1 MDGTSQKQRVDCLRK
16 ENTGNGIY
24 TKANLMSKAI
34 RLFIN
39 AGRKKLQFQV
49 KHFPLITA
57 LFVLFIIA
65 CGPFPARAL
74 TIPEKLVF
82 DLTWTGIKAGTATQ
96 EIVNDNGVIKIVSTA
111 RSADWIS
118 VFYPV
123 DDRIESVLDGMN
135 ATGPGFPKL
144 YRMKIKEGKHRRDK
158 EVIFDRG
165 RRIAQYIDHISGER
179 KDFEINDNTL
189 DTLSCFYFVR
199 AMPLV
204 VGKSVFIN
212 IFDSKKLW
220 TTEVQVLR
228 REKITTVLGTF
239 DTIVVKPLLKSEGIF
254 EKKGDMYIWLTDDKR
269 RVPVKMKTK
278 VRVGNI
284 TATLVGG
291 TF

>member
-1 MDGTSQKQRVDCLRK
+1 
-16 ENTGNGIY
+16 
-24 TKANLMSKAI
+24 
-34 RLFIN
+34 
-39 AGRKKLQFQV
+39 
-49 KHFPLITA
+49 
-57 LFVLFIIA
+57 
-65 CGPFPARAL
+65 
-74 TIPEKLVF
+74 
-82 DLTWTGIKAGTATQ
+82 
-96 EIVNDNGVIKIVSTA
+96 VIKIVSTA

-123 DDRIESVLDGMN
+123 DDRIESVLDGN
-135 ATGPGFPKL
+135 HASGPGYPKL

-158 EVIFDRG
+158 EVIFDRR
-165 RRIAQYIDHISGER
+165 RRIALYIDHISGEK

-199 AMPLV
+199 SMPLE

-228 REKITTVLGTF
+228 KERIKTVLGTF

-278 VRVGNI
+278 VRVGSI

>member
-1 MDGTSQKQRVDCLRK
+1 MDITTCLFRRSGRINSRHQLK
-16 ENTGNGIY
+16 YFSFAIVF
-24 TKANLMSKAI
+24 LMLLTTI
-34 RLFIN
+34 
-39 AGRKKLQFQV
+39 
-49 KHFPLITA
+49 
-57 LFVLFIIA
+57 FVP
-65 CGPFPARAL
+65 CSVQAL

-96 EIVNDNGVIKIVSTA
+96 EIINDNGVIKIVSTA

-123 DDRIESVLDGMN
+123 DDRIESVLDGKP
-135 ATGPGFPKL
+135 ASGLGFPKS

-165 RRIAQYIDHISGER
+165 RRVARYVDNISGER
-179 KDFEINDNTL
+179 KDFEINENTL
-189 DTLSCFYFVR
+189 DTLSCFYYVR
-199 AMPLV
+199 SLPLE

-212 IFDSKKLW
+212 IFDNKKLW

-228 REKITTVLGTF
+228 KERIKTVLGSF

-254 EKKGDMYIWLTDDKR
+254 EKKGDMYIWLTDDDR

-278 VRVGNI
+278 VRIGSI

-291 TF
+291 NY

>member
-1 MDGTSQKQRVDCLRK
+1 
-16 ENTGNGIY
+16 
-24 TKANLMSKAI
+24 MSKAV
-34 RLFIN
+34 RLPE
-39 AGRKKLQFQV
+39 RQV
-49 KHFPLITA
+49 RRMLLHRVKCFEITA
-57 LFVLFIIA
+57 VFFALFYAV
-65 CGPFPARAL
+65 CGYSSATAL

-96 EIVNDNGVIKIVSTA
+96 EIANDNGVIKIVSTA

-123 DDRIESVLDGMN
+123 DDRIESVLDGGH
-135 ATGPGFPKL
+135 ASGLGFPKQ

-165 RRIAQYIDHISGER
+165 RKVALYIDHISGEK
-179 KDFEINDNTL
+179 KDFEINENTL
-189 DTLSCFYFVR
+189 DSLSCFYFVR
-199 AMPLV
+199 SMPLE

-228 REKITTVLGTF
+228 KEKIKSALGTF

-278 VRVGNI
+278 VRVGTI

-291 TF
+291 NF

>member
-1 MDGTSQKQRVDCLRK
+1 MIKR
-16 ENTGNGIY
+16 N
-24 TKANLMSKAI
+24 
-34 RLFIN
+34 RLFM
-39 AGRKKLQFQV
+39 RSEREKPRCHV
-49 KHFPLITA
+49 KCFTYITA
-57 LFVLFIIA
+57 LLVLFIVF

-96 EIVNDNGVIKIVSTA
+96 EIVNDNGVIKIFSIA

-123 DDRIESVLDGMN
+123 DDRIESVLDGN
-135 ATGPGFPKL
+135 HASGLGFPKL
-144 YRMKIKEGKHRRDK
+144 YRMKIKEGRHRRDK
-158 EVIFDRG
+158 EVIFDRS
-165 RRIAQYIDHISGER
+165 RRVALYIDHISGEK
-179 KDFEINDNTL
+179 KDFEIHDNTL

-199 AMPLV
+199 SMPLE

-228 REKITTVLGTF
+228 KERIKTVLGSF
-239 DTIVVKPLLKSEGIF
+239 DTIVIKPLLKSEGIF
-254 EKKGDMYIWLTDDKR
+254 EKKGDMYIWLTDDNR
-269 RVPVKMKTK
+269 RLPVKMKTK
-278 VRVGNI
+278 VRVGSI

-291 TF
+291 SF

>member
-1 MDGTSQKQRVDCLRK
+1 
-16 ENTGNGIY
+16 
-24 TKANLMSKAI
+24 MSKAV
-34 RLFIN
+34 RLLERQV
-39 AGRKKLQFQV
+39 RKKYLSRIKCFS
-49 KHFPLITA
+49 ITA
-57 LFVLFIIA
+57 LFLALIYAV
-65 CGPFPARAL
+65 CGYSPASAL

-96 EIVNDNGVIKIVSTA
+96 EIANDNGVIKIVSTA

-123 DDRIESVLDGMN
+123 DDRIESVLDG
-135 ATGPGFPKL
+135 TRPSGLGFPKV

-165 RRIAQYIDHISGER
+165 RKVAFYTDHISGEK
-179 KDFEINDNTL
+179 KDFEIQENTL
-189 DTLSCFYFVR
+189 DSLSCFYFVR
-199 AMPLV
+199 SMPLE

-228 REKITTVLGTF
+228 REMIKTGLGTL
-239 DTIVVKPLLKSEGIF
+239 DTIVIKPILKSEGIF

-278 VRVGNI
+278 VRVGSI

-291 TF
+291 NF

>member
-1 MDGTSQKQRVDCLRK
+1 
-16 ENTGNGIY
+16 
-24 TKANLMSKAI
+24 MSKATC
-34 RLFIN
+34 LFMCS
-39 AGRKKLQFQV
+39 GGKTSRYHV
-49 KHFPLITA
+49 KHFPLIA
-57 LFVLFIIA
+57 VLFA
-65 CGPFPARAL
+65 LLFAVRGPFPVRAL

-123 DDRIESVLDGMN
+123 DDRIESVLDGN
-135 ATGPGFPKL
+135 RASGLGYPKL

-158 EVIFDRG
+158 EVIFDRR
-165 RRIAQYIDHISGER
+165 RRIALYIDHISGEK

-199 AMPLV
+199 SMPLE
-204 VGKSVFIN
+204 VGKSVFVN
-212 IFDSKKLW
+212 IFDGKKLW

-228 REKITTVLGTF
+228 RERIKTVLGTF

-278 VRVGNI
+278 VRVGSI